1 MRGQVLK
8 RDGAGEAGLI
18 LGDNGQRYTYSQG
31 QVRNG
36 ASLAEGAVVDFID
49 LGDEARD
56 IYLIPADQ
64 APPPAQAATLSGP
77 LPPPL
82 SPARADSLWAYF
94 LRALSRNYF
103 QFNGRARR
111 AEYWG
116 FTLFF
121 IISLIVSIIIDG
133 LVSVTFFGTDE
144 YGDAIFL
151 PIVAVLFYLY
161 CIIPGIAITVRRLHD
176 LDMSGWM
183 YLINFVP
190 YVGGLIV
197 FVFMVLDSRPAPNKH
212 GRSPKHGDAQ
222 MADTF
227 A

>member
-8 RDGAGEAGLI
+8 RDGGGEGGLI
-18 LGDNGQRYTYSQG
+18 LGDNGKRYTYSQG

-56 IYLIPADQ
+56 IYLIPAVEA
-64 APPPAQAATLSGP
+64 APAPRAAALTAPVPQIG
-77 LPPPL
+77 

-94 LRALSRNYF
+94 LRALTRNYF

-121 IISLIVSIIIDG
+121 ILALIALLIVDG
-133 LVSVTFFGTDE
+133 LISVTFFGTDE
-144 YGDAIFL
+144 YGDTIFL
-151 PIVAVLFYLY
+151 PILTVLFYLY
-161 CIIPGIAITVRRLHD
+161 CIIPSIAITVRRLHD

-197 FVFMVLDSRPAPNKH
+197 FVFMVLDSKPEPNKH
-212 GRSPKHGDAQ
+212 GHSPKYGGAL

>member
-1 MRGQVLK
+1 MRGQVLR
-8 RDGAGEAGLI
+8 RDGAGEGGLI
-18 LGDNGQRYTYSQG
+18 LGDNGQRYSYSQG

-56 IYLIPADQ
+56 IYLIPAVQ
-64 APPPAQAATLSGP
+64 APLPGEVTTLSGP
-77 LPPPL
+77 LPPL
-82 SPARADSLWAYF
+82 RSPARADSLWAYF
-94 LRALSRNYF
+94 LRALTRDYF

-121 IISLIVSIIIDG
+121 ILALIVSIIIDG

-151 PIVAVLFYLY
+151 PILTVLFYLY
-161 CIIPGIAITVRRLHD
+161 CVIPGIAITVRRLHD

-197 FVFMVLDSRPAPNKH
+197 FIFMVLDSKPAPNKH
-212 GRSPKHGDAQ
+212 GNSPKYGGTQ
-222 MADTF
+222 LADTF